1 MSRMK
6 KFLVAMVL
14 LTAMGCGAV
23 GAFTKSHVD
32 RAWVR
37 AMRLAQVNEDEWSK
51 WERPITTVVRTP
63 RYIPLSQT
71 EGIRLCGT
79 TEPFLEGATPDTLH
93 IVIYVRAYIRQ
104 TGENKLLEDILTHE
118 FLHVAWLQRVMKD
131 HDWFMA
137 HPDSEKYVQGLLPPN
152 CPSF

>member
-1 MSRMK
+1 MK

-32 RAWVR
+32 RAWTR
-37 AMRLAQVNEDEWSK
+37 AMKIAQVKEEEW
-51 WERPITTVVRTP
+51 
-63 RYIPLSQT
+63 YIPLSKT

-79 TEPFLEGATPDTLH
+79 TEPFLEGKTVDTLH
-93 IVIYVRAYIRQ
+93 IVVYVHAFIRP
-104 TGENKLLEDILTHE
+104 TGENNLLEDILTHE
-118 FLHVAWLQRVMKD
+118 FLHVVWLHKAMKD
-131 HDWFMA
+131 PDWFMA
-137 HPDSEKYVQGLLPPN
+137 HHDSEKYVRDLLPPN